1 MFRIK
6 PHRSPIT
13 IVEIITINPIMLGHC
28 EHCEILMKGFGMD
41 YKPQQVN
48 EYPEDLLELS
58 KKLTAFINMITRRV
72 FARVVIIEALT
83 LRGLF
88 KMIMYRGG
96 RLPIIAVN
104 GKKIAAGTRWEP
116 EALARKVLEMIPK

>member
-1 MFRIK
+1 MFRTK
-6 PHRSPIT
+6 PHRSSAT
-13 IVEIITINPIMLGHC
+13 VVEIITINPIMLGHC
-28 EHCEILMKGFGMD
+28 EHCEILMKGFGVD
-41 YKPQQVN
+41 YKPRQVS

-58 KKLTAFINMITRRV
+58 KKLTIFINMITRRV

-104 GKKIAAGTRWEP
+104 GKKIAVGTRWEP
-116 EALARKVLEMIPK
+116 EALAKKVLEMITN

>member
-1 MFRIK
+1 MR
-6 PHRSPIT
+6 
-13 IVEIITINPIMLGHC
+13 
-28 EHCEILMKGFGMD
+28 GFGVD
-41 YKPQQVN
+41 YKPRQVN

-58 KKLTAFINMITRRV
+58 KKLTIFINMITRRV

-104 GKKIAAGTRWEP
+104 GKKIAVGTRWEP
-116 EALARKVLEMIPK
+116 EVLAKKVLEMITH